1 MFVRVLFLLLL
12 VLNIG
17 TACWLYFGPRAP
29 SADAPAVDA
38 GVAKLV
44 LLSETDRSASAPA
57 APAAPAV
64 AANAPRPRSAIDPN
78 PQPVIDPG
86 PQPAND
92 PKKENCLSIGAFATQ
107 ADVRAALKALTPLV
121 ARIQFRE
128 TRVTEVRGYWVYLPA
143 PANRE
148 RALDIA
154 RQLSSK
160 GISDYYV
167 VTAGEQPNAISLG
180 LFHEAANAQKRL
192 DEIRALGFTPGMT
205 RRSDEVPIYWIDIA
219 QASDTPIDWRAH
231 IPPRSELHARPI
243 DCF

>member
-12 VLNIG
+12 ALNIG
-17 TACWLYFGPRAP
+17 TACWLYFAPRAHVNEM
-29 SADAPAVDA
+29 AAVDP

-44 LLSETDRSASAPA
+44 LLSEADRNTVADAAVIPA
-57 APAAPAV
+57 Q
-64 AANAPRPRSAIDPN
+64 RTT
-78 PQPVIDPG
+78 
-86 PQPAND
+86 D
-92 PKKENCLSIGAFATQ
+92 PKQETCLSIGAFATQ
-107 ADVRAALKALTPLV
+107 ADMRAAVKALTPLV
-121 ARIQFRE
+121 ARVQFRE

-143 PANRE
+143 PGNRE

-180 LFHEAANAQKRL
+180 LFHEPTNAEKRL
-192 DEIRALGFTPGMT
+192 NEIRSLGFKPEMVQ
-205 RRSDEVPIYWIDIA
+205 RSDEVPIYWVDYA
-219 QASDTPIDWRAH
+219 QADDTPFDWRAH
-231 IPPRSELHARPI
+231 VPARSELHAQPI

>member
-12 VLNIG
+12 ALDIG
-17 TACWLYFGPRAP
+17 AACWLYFAPRVP
-29 SADAPAVDA
+29 LVETPAADA

-44 LLSETDRSASAPA
+44 LLSENDHGAPA
-57 APAAPAV
+57 AMPAPPKPA
-64 AANAPRPRSAIDPN
+64 SDP
-78 PQPVIDPG
+78 
-86 PQPAND
+86 A
-92 PKKENCLSIGAFATQ
+92 KETCLSIGAFATQ
-107 ADVRAALKALTPLV
+107 ADVRAAVKALTPLV

-143 PANRE
+143 PGNRE

-180 LFHEAANAQKRL
+180 LFREQTNADKRL
-192 DEIRALGFTPGMT
+192 AEIRALGFKPETVQ
-205 RRSDEVPIYWIDIA
+205 RSDEVPIYWIDFA
-219 QASDTPIDWRAH
+219 QVGNAPIDWRAQV
-231 IPPRSELHARPI
+231 PARSELHAQPI

>member
-12 VLNIG
+12 ALNVG
-17 TACWLYFGPRAP
+17 AACWLYFARRAP
-29 SADAPAVDA
+29 LAEAPAADP
-38 GVAKLV
+38 GVARLV
-44 LLSETDRSASAPA
+44 LLSETDHSAPVA
-57 APAAPAV
+57 TSPAPKR
-64 AANAPRPRSAIDPN
+64 AN
-78 PQPVIDPG
+78 G
-86 PQPAND
+86 PSR
-92 PKKENCLSIGAFATQ
+92 ETCLSVGAFATQ
-107 ADVRAALKALTPLV
+107 ADVRAAMKALTPLV

-143 PANRE
+143 PGNRE

-180 LFHEAANAQKRL
+180 LFREQANADKRL
-192 DEIRALGFTPGMT
+192 NEIRALGFKPEVIQ
-205 RRSDEVPIYWIDIA
+205 RSDEVPIYWVDYA
-219 QASDTPIDWRAH
+219 QAGDAAIDWRAQV
-231 IPPRSELHARPI
+231 PARSELHAQPI

>member
-12 VLNIG
+12 ALNIG
-17 TACWLYFGPRAP
+17 AACWLYFAPRAP
-29 SADAPAVDA
+29 TGELPAADA

-44 LLSETDRSASAPA
+44 LLSETDHA
-57 APAAPAV
+57 APAATSTTPPTRTTDS
-64 AANAPRPRSAIDPN
+64 NA
-78 PQPVIDPG
+78 
-86 PQPAND
+86 
-92 PKKENCLSIGAFATQ
+92 ETCLSIGAFTTQ
-107 ADVRAALKALTPLV
+107 AEVRAAVKALTPLA

-180 LFHEAANAQKRL
+180 LFREQGNAEKRL
-192 DEIRALGFTPGMT
+192 NEIRALGFKPEMT
-205 RRSDEVPIYWIDIA
+205 QRSDEVPVYWVDYA
-219 QASDTPIDWRAH
+219 QTDDAPIDWHAH
-231 IPPRSELHARPI
+231 VPARSELHAQPI

>member
-12 VLNIG
+12 ALNIG
-17 TACWLYFGPRAP
+17 AACWLYFAQRAP
-29 SADAPAVDA
+29 VAEAPAADA
-38 GVAKLV
+38 GVARLV
-44 LLSETDRSASAPA
+44 LLSELDHSTAPDA
-57 APAAPAV
+57 ATPTPPKRDA
-64 AANAPRPRSAIDPN
+64 
-78 PQPVIDPG
+78 
-86 PQPAND
+86 D
-92 PKKENCLSIGAFATQ
+92 PKKETCLSIGTFATQ
-107 ADVRAALKALTPLV
+107 ADVRAAIKALTPLA

-128 TRVTEVRGYWVYLPA
+128 TRATEVRGYWVYLPA

-180 LFHEAANAQKRL
+180 LFREQGNAEKRL
-192 DEIRALGFTPGMT
+192 GEIRSLGFRPEMT
-205 RRSDEVPIYWIDIA
+205 QRSDEVPIYWIDIA
-219 QASDTPIDWRAH
+219 RNGDDAFDWRAH
-231 IPPRSELHARPI
+231 VPARSELHAQPI

>member
-1 MFVRVLFLLLL
+1 MFVRVLFLL
-12 VLNIG
+12 VLALDIG
-17 TACWLYFGPRAP
+17 AGCWLYFAPRARRAETP
-29 SADAPAVDA
+29 AADP

-44 LLSETDRSASAPA
+44 LLSETDHSTPA
-57 APAAPAV
+57 AMPAP
-64 AANAPRPRSAIDPN
+64 PK
-78 PQPVIDPG
+78 PVTDASG
-86 PQPAND
+86 
-92 PKKENCLSIGAFATQ
+92 ETCFSIGAFATQ
-107 ADVRAALKALTPLV
+107 ADVRAAVKALTPLV

-143 PANRE
+143 PGNRE

-180 LFHEAANAQKRL
+180 LFREQTNADKRL
-192 DEIRALGFTPGMT
+192 AEIRALGFKPETVQ
-205 RRSDEVPIYWIDIA
+205 RSDEVPIYWIDFA
-219 QASDTPIDWRAH
+219 QVGNAPIDWRAQV
-231 IPPRSELHARPI
+231 PARSELHAQPI

>member
-12 VLNIG
+12 ALNIG
-17 TACWLYFGPRAP
+17 AACWLYFAPRAP
-29 SADAPAVDA
+29 STEAPAADA
-38 GVAKLV
+38 GVTRLV
-44 LLSETDRSASAPA
+44 LLSEIDHITPA
-57 APAAPAV
+57 ATKTAAKRLPD
-64 AANAPRPRSAIDPN
+64 S
-78 PQPVIDPG
+78 G
-86 PQPAND
+86 T
-92 PKKENCLSIGAFATQ
+92 ETCLSIGAFATQ
-107 ADVRAALKALTPLV
+107 ADVRAAVKALTPLV

-143 PANRE
+143 PGNRE

-180 LFHEAANAQKRL
+180 LFREQANADKRL
-192 DEIRALGFTPGMT
+192 NEIRALGFKPETIQ
-205 RRSDEVPIYWIDIA
+205 RSDEVPIYWVDYA
-219 QASDTPIDWRAH
+219 QAGDAPIDWRAQV
-231 IPPRSELHARPI
+231 PARSELHAQPI

>member
-12 VLNIG
+12 ALNIG
-17 TACWLYFGPRAP
+17 AACWLYFAPRAP
-29 SADAPAVDA
+29 TGEPQAADA
-38 GVAKLV
+38 GVARLV
-44 LLSETDRSASAPA
+44 LLSETDHAP
-57 APAAPAV
+57 PAPAV
-64 AANAPRPRSAIDPN
+64 VPAPHSAGSNAQS
-78 PQPVIDPG
+78 
-86 PQPAND
+86 
-92 PKKENCLSIGAFATQ
+92 CLSIGAFTTQ
-107 ADVRAALKALTPLV
+107 ADVRAAVKSLTPLV

-148 RALDIA
+148 RALDVA

-180 LFHEAANAQKRL
+180 LFHEVGNAEKRL
-192 DEIRALGFTPGMT
+192 GEIRALGFKPEMT
-205 RRSDEVPIYWIDIA
+205 QRSDEVPIYWVDVA
-219 QASDTPIDWRAH
+219 QAGDGPLDWRAH
-231 IPPRSELHARPI
+231 VPARSEVHAQPI

>member
-12 VLNIG
+12 ALNIG
-17 TACWLYFGPRAP
+17 AACWLYFAPRAP
-29 SADAPAVDA
+29 TVEAPAADP

-44 LLSETDRSASAPA
+44 LLSEADRSTPSTP
-57 APAAPAV
+57 V
-64 AANAPRPRSAIDPN
+64 RG
-78 PQPVIDPG
+78 QPEHG
-86 PQPAND
+86 GAT
-92 PKKENCLSIGAFATQ
+92 KKETCLSIGAFATQ
-107 ADVRAALKALTPLV
+107 ADMRAAVKALTPLA
-121 ARIQFRE
+121 ARVQFRE

-160 GISDYYV
+160 GITDYYV

-180 LFHEAANAQKRL
+180 LFHEPGNAEKRL
-192 DEIRALGFTPGMT
+192 NEIRALGFKPEMT
-205 RRSDEVPIYWIDIA
+205 QRSDDVPIYWVDIA
-219 QASDTPIDWRAH
+219 QTDDPPIDWRAH
-231 IPPRSELHARPI
+231 VPARSELHAQPI

>member
-12 VLNIG
+12 ALDIG
-17 TACWLYFGPRAP
+17 AGCWLYFAPRAP
-29 SADAPAVDA
+29 LAEAPAADT

-44 LLSETDRSASAPA
+44 LLSETDHSTPA
-57 APAAPAV
+57 AMPAL
-64 AANAPRPRSAIDPN
+64 PRPATDAS
-78 PQPVIDPG
+78 G
-86 PQPAND
+86 
-92 PKKENCLSIGAFATQ
+92 KTCLSIGAFATQ
-107 ADVRAALKALTPLV
+107 ADVRAAVKALTPLV

-128 TRVTEVRGYWVYLPA
+128 TRITEVRGYWVYLPA
-143 PANRE
+143 PGNRE

-180 LFHEAANAQKRL
+180 LFREQANADKRL
-192 DEIRALGFTPGMT
+192 AEIRALGFKPEVV
-205 RRSDEVPIYWIDIA
+205 RRSDEVPIYWIDYA
-219 QASDTPIDWRAH
+219 QSGDAPIDWRAQV
-231 IPPRSELHARPI
+231 PARSELHAQPI

>member
-12 VLNIG
+12 ALNIG
-17 TACWLYFGPRAP
+17 AAGWLYFAPRAP
-29 SADAPAVDA
+29 VAATPAVDA

-44 LLSETDRSASAPA
+44 LLSENDRGAPANAAPAPA
-57 APAAPAV
+57 AHGAT
-64 AANAPRPRSAIDPN
+64 
-78 PQPVIDPG
+78 G
-86 PQPAND
+86 
-92 PKKENCLSIGAFATQ
+92 KKETCLSIGAFATQ
-107 ADVRAALKALTPLV
+107 ADMRSAVKALTPLV
-121 ARIQFRE
+121 ARVQFRE

-160 GISDYYV
+160 GISDYYI

-180 LFHEAANAQKRL
+180 LFRESGNAEKRL
-192 DEIRALGFTPGMT
+192 NEIRALGFKPEMT
-205 RRSDEVPIYWIDIA
+205 QRSDEVPMYWVDVA
-219 QASDTPIDWRAH
+219 QTGDTPLDWRANV
-231 IPPRSELHARPI
+231 PVRSELHAQPI

>member
-12 VLNIG
+12 ALNIG
-17 TACWLYFGPRAP
+17 AACWLYFAPRAP
-29 SADAPAVDA
+29 LAETPAADP

-44 LLSETDRSASAPA
+44 LLSETDHSTPTAARTPPKAPSD
-57 APAAPAV
+57 PA
-64 AANAPRPRSAIDPN
+64 R
-78 PQPVIDPG
+78 
-86 PQPAND
+86 
-92 PKKENCLSIGAFATQ
+92 ETCLSIGAFATQ
-107 ADVRAALKALTPLV
+107 ADVRAAIKALTPLV

-143 PANRE
+143 PGNRE

-180 LFHEAANAQKRL
+180 LFREQANADKRL
-192 DEIRALGFTPGMT
+192 GEIRALGFKPEVVK
-205 RRSDEVPIYWIDIA
+205 RSDEVPIYWIDYA
-219 QASDTPIDWRAH
+219 QAGDAPINWRAQV
-231 IPPRSELHARPI
+231 PARSELHAQPI

>member
-12 VLNIG
+12 ALDIG
-17 TACWLYFGPRAP
+17 AGCWLYFAPRAP
-29 SADAPAVDA
+29 LAETPAADA

-44 LLSETDRSASAPA
+44 LLSETDHG
-57 APAAPAV
+57 APAV
-64 AANAPRPRSAIDPN
+64 MPAPPK
-78 PQPVIDPG
+78 
-86 PQPAND
+86 PASD
-92 PKKENCLSIGAFATQ
+92 STRETCLSIGAFATQ
-107 ADVRAALKALTPLV
+107 ADVRAAVKALTPLV

-143 PANRE
+143 PGNRE

-180 LFHEAANAQKRL
+180 LFREQTNADKRL
-192 DEIRALGFTPGMT
+192 AEIRALGFKPETVQ
-205 RRSDEVPIYWIDIA
+205 RSDEVPIYWIDYA
-219 QASDTPIDWRAH
+219 QVGDAPIDWRAQV
-231 IPPRSELHARPI
+231 PARSELHAQPI